1 MAKLNLANLNALEW
15 KKMQFF
21 TFLKNNLAWLGA
33 GALLAFLS
41 SFGQTFFISIFS
53 GHIRAEFGLSH
64 AAWGGI
70 YSLGT
75 GASALVMI
83 WAGISSDYIRTR
95 TLGTVVIIA
104 LALSCIAMANLY
116 VVALLPVMIFSLR
129 LLGQGMCSHLAVVAM
144 SRWFVASRGRAL
156 SIAGMGYSLAEAS
169 LPVLFVFLMGFMHWR
184 SLWWVAAFVLIL
196 SAPILRHLLSKERA
210 PQSVAQDAMSL
221 GMKNRHWTRSETL
234 RHPLFWFMVPAL
246 LGPSAFST
254 AFFFQ
259 QVHFAE
265 IKEWEHI
272 TLVSFF
278 PFFTGSSVLMMV
290 LSGWALDRFGT
301 ARLIAFYQL
310 PMICAFL
317 CFALGNG
324 LSVFVFGLFFLS
336 MTSGSNATLP
346 NAFWAEFYGTQHL
359 GALKAM
365 AAAIMVLGSAIGPG
379 ITGVLIDYKIGLE
392 TQYLWI
398 SGFFAFSTMFM
409 VVGMVLYSKD
419 IEPKILQES

>member
-1 MAKLNLANLNALEW
+1 MH
-15 KKMQFF
+15 FF
-21 TFLKNNLAWLGA
+21 DFIRNNLAWLGT

-75 GASALVMI
+75 GASAFVMI

-95 TLGTVVIIA
+95 TLGTVVILA
-104 LALSCIAMANLY
+104 LAISCIGMAHLY
-116 VVALLPVMIFSLR
+116 LVALLPLIIFALR

-144 SRWFVASRGRAL
+144 SRWFVASRGSAL
-156 SIAGMGYSLAEAS
+156 SIAGMGYSVAEAT

-184 SLWWVAAFVLIL
+184 SLWWVAAITLIL
-196 SAPILRHLLSKERA
+196 ATPLLRFLLNQERA
-210 PQSVAQDAMSL
+210 PQSVAQDALSL
-221 GMKNRHWTRSETL
+221 GMKSRHWTRSEAL
-234 RHPLFWFMVPAL
+234 RHPLFWCMVPAL

-265 IKEWEHI
+265 IKDWQHM

-278 PFFTGSSVLMMV
+278 PFFTASSVLMMV
-290 LSGWALDRFGT
+290 ISGWALDRFGT
-301 ARLIAFYQL
+301 ARLIGFYQL

-317 CFALGNG
+317 CFAFADSLFI
-324 LSVFVFGLFFLS
+324 FVLGLFFLS

-346 NAFWAEFYGTQHL
+346 NAFWAEFYGTKHL

-379 ITGVLIDYKIGLE
+379 ITGLFIDLGAGLE
-392 TQYLWI
+392 MQYIWV
-398 SGFFAFSTMFM
+398 SAFFAFATASML
-409 VVGMVLYSKD
+409 VGLVLYGKAFGANTLA
-419 IEPKILQES
+419 EN

>member
-1 MAKLNLANLNALEW
+1 MSI
-15 KKMQFF
+15 MHFF
-21 TFLKNNLAWLGA
+21 DFIRNNLAWLGA

-75 GASALVMI
+75 GASAFVMI

-95 TLGTVVIIA
+95 TLGTVVILA
-104 LALSCIAMANLY
+104 LAISCIGMAHLY
-116 VVALLPVMIFSLR
+116 LVALLPLIIFALR

-156 SIAGMGYSLAEAS
+156 SIAGMGYSVAEAT

-184 SLWWVAAFVLIL
+184 SLWWVAAITLIL
-196 SAPILRHLLSKERA
+196 ATPLLRFLLNQERA
-210 PQSVAQDAMSL
+210 PQSVAQDALSL
-221 GMKNRHWTRSETL
+221 GMKSRHWTRSEAL
-234 RHPLFWFMVPAL
+234 RHPLFWCMVPAL

-265 IKEWEHI
+265 IKDWQHM

-278 PFFTGSSVLMMV
+278 PFFTASSVLMMV
-290 LSGWALDRFGT
+290 ISGWALDRFGT
-301 ARLIAFYQL
+301 ARLIGFYQL

-317 CFALGNG
+317 CFAFADSLFI
-324 LSVFVFGLFFLS
+324 FVLGLFFLS

-346 NAFWAEFYGTQHL
+346 NAFWAEFYGTKHL

-379 ITGVLIDYKIGLE
+379 ITGLLIDLGAGLE
-392 TQYLWI
+392 MQYIWV
-398 SGFFAFSTMFM
+398 SAFFAFATASML
-409 VVGMVLYSKD
+409 VGLVLYGQAFRSNTLA
-419 IEPKILQES
+419 EN

>member
-1 MAKLNLANLNALEW
+1 MH
-15 KKMQFF
+15 FF
-21 TFLKNNLAWLGA
+21 DFIRNNLAWLGA

-75 GASALVMI
+75 GASAFVMI

-95 TLGTVVIIA
+95 TLGTVVILA
-104 LALSCIAMANLY
+104 LAISCIGMAHLY
-116 VVALLPVMIFSLR
+116 LVALLPLIIFALR

-156 SIAGMGYSLAEAS
+156 SIAGMGYSVAEAT

-184 SLWWVAAFVLIL
+184 SLWWVAAITLIL
-196 SAPILRHLLSKERA
+196 ATPLLRFLLNQERA
-210 PQSVAQDAMSL
+210 PQSVAQDALSL
-221 GMKNRHWTRSETL
+221 GMKSRHWTRSEAL
-234 RHPLFWFMVPAL
+234 RHPLFWCMVPAL

-265 IKEWEHI
+265 IKDWQHM

-278 PFFTGSSVLMMV
+278 PFFTASSVLMMV
-290 LSGWALDRFGT
+290 ISGWALDRFGT
-301 ARLIAFYQL
+301 ARLIGFYQL

-317 CFALGNG
+317 CFAFADSLFI
-324 LSVFVFGLFFLS
+324 FVLGLFFLS

-346 NAFWAEFYGTQHL
+346 NAFWAEFYGTKHL

-365 AAAIMVLGSAIGPG
+365 AAAIMVFGSAIGPG
-379 ITGVLIDYKIGLE
+379 ITGLLIDLGAGLE
-392 TQYLWI
+392 MQYIWV
-398 SGFFAFSTMFM
+398 SAFFAFATASML
-409 VVGMVLYSKD
+409 VGLVLYGQAFRSNTLA
-419 IEPKILQES
+419 EN

>member
-1 MAKLNLANLNALEW
+1 MH
-15 KKMQFF
+15 FF
-21 TFLKNNLAWLGA
+21 DFIRNNLAWLGA

-75 GASALVMI
+75 GASAFVMI

-95 TLGTVVIIA
+95 TLGTVVILA
-104 LALSCIAMANLY
+104 LAISCIGMAHLY
-116 VVALLPVMIFSLR
+116 LVALLPVIIFALR

-156 SIAGMGYSLAEAS
+156 SIAGMGYSVAEAT

-184 SLWWVAAFVLIL
+184 SLWWVAAITLIL
-196 SAPILRHLLSKERA
+196 ATPLLRFLLNQERA
-210 PQSVAQDAMSL
+210 PQSVAQDTLSL
-221 GMKNRHWTRSETL
+221 GMKSRHWTRSEAL
-234 RHPLFWFMVPAL
+234 RHPLFWCMVPAL

-265 IKEWEHI
+265 IKDWQHM

-278 PFFTGSSVLMMV
+278 PFFTASSVLMMV
-290 LSGWALDRFGT
+290 ISGWALDRFGT
-301 ARLIAFYQL
+301 ARLIGFYQL

-317 CFALGNG
+317 CFAFADSLFI
-324 LSVFVFGLFFLS
+324 FVLGLFFLS

-346 NAFWAEFYGTQHL
+346 NAFWAEFYGTKHL

-379 ITGVLIDYKIGLE
+379 ITGLLIDLGAGLE
-392 TQYLWI
+392 MQYIWV
-398 SGFFAFSTMFM
+398 SAFFAFATASML
-409 VVGMVLYSKD
+409 VGLVLYGKAFGANTLA
-419 IEPKILQES
+419 EN

>member
-1 MAKLNLANLNALEW
+1 MSI
-15 KKMQFF
+15 MHFF
-21 TFLKNNLAWLGA
+21 DFIRNNLAWLGA

-75 GASALVMI
+75 GASAVVMI

-95 TLGTVVIIA
+95 TLGTVVILA
-104 LALSCIAMANLY
+104 LAISCIGMAHLY
-116 VVALLPVMIFSLR
+116 LVALLPVIIFALR

-156 SIAGMGYSLAEAS
+156 SIAGMGYSVAEAT

-184 SLWWVAAFVLIL
+184 SLWWVAAITLIL
-196 SAPILRHLLSKERA
+196 ATPLLRFLLNQERA
-210 PQSVAQDAMSL
+210 PQSVAQDILSL
-221 GMKNRHWTRSETL
+221 GMKSRHWTRSEAL
-234 RHPLFWFMVPAL
+234 RHPLFWCMVPAL

-265 IKEWEHI
+265 IKDWQHM

-278 PFFTGSSVLMMV
+278 PFFTASSVLMMII
-290 LSGWALDRFGT
+290 SGWALDRFGT
-301 ARLIAFYQL
+301 ARLIGFYQL

-317 CFALGNG
+317 CFAFADSLFI
-324 LSVFVFGLFFLS
+324 FVLGLFFLS

-346 NAFWAEFYGTQHL
+346 NAFWAEFYGTKHL

-379 ITGVLIDYKIGLE
+379 ITGLFIDLGAGLE
-392 TQYLWI
+392 MQYIWV
-398 SGFFAFSTMFM
+398 SAFFAFATASML
-409 VVGMVLYSKD
+409 VGLVLYGKAFRSNT
-419 IEPKILQES
+419 LVGN

>member
-1 MAKLNLANLNALEW
+1 MH
-15 KKMQFF
+15 FF
-21 TFLKNNLAWLGA
+21 DFIRNNLAWLGA

-75 GASALVMI
+75 GASAFVMI

-95 TLGTVVIIA
+95 TLGTVVILA
-104 LALSCIAMANLY
+104 LAISCIGMAHLY
-116 VVALLPVMIFSLR
+116 LVALLPVIIFALR

-156 SIAGMGYSLAEAS
+156 SIAGMGYSAAEAT

-184 SLWWVAAFVLIL
+184 SLWWVAAITLIL
-196 SAPILRHLLSKERA
+196 ATPLLRFLLNQERA
-210 PQSVAQDAMSL
+210 PQSVAQDTLSL
-221 GMKNRHWTRSETL
+221 GMKSRHWTRSEAL
-234 RHPLFWFMVPAL
+234 RHPLFWCMVPAL

-265 IKEWEHI
+265 IKDWQHM

-278 PFFTGSSVLMMV
+278 PFFTGSSVLMM
-290 LSGWALDRFGT
+290 LISGWALDRFGT
-301 ARLIAFYQL
+301 ARLIGFYQL

-317 CFALGNG
+317 CFAFADSLFM
-324 LSVFVFGLFFLS
+324 FVLGLFFLS
-336 MTSGSNATLP
+336 ITSGSNATLP
-346 NAFWAEFYGTQHL
+346 NAFWAEFYGTKHL

-379 ITGVLIDYKIGLE
+379 ITGLLIDLGAGLE
-392 TQYLWI
+392 MQYIWV
-398 SGFFAFSTMFM
+398 SVFFAFATASML
-409 VVGMVLYSKD
+409 VGLVLYGNALKSNTLV
-419 IEPKILQES
+419 EN

>member
-1 MAKLNLANLNALEW
+1 MSI
-15 KKMQFF
+15 MHFF
-21 TFLKNNLAWLGA
+21 DFIRNNLAWLGA

-53 GHIRAEFGLSH
+53 GHIRAEFELSH

-75 GASALVMI
+75 GASAVVMI

-95 TLGTVVIIA
+95 TLGTVVILA
-104 LALSCIAMANLY
+104 LAISCIGMAHLY
-116 VVALLPVMIFSLR
+116 LVALLPLIIFALR

-156 SIAGMGYSLAEAS
+156 SIAGMGYSVAEAT

-184 SLWWVAAFVLIL
+184 SLWWVAAITLIL
-196 SAPILRHLLSKERA
+196 ATPLLRFLLNQERA
-210 PQSVAQDAMSL
+210 PQSVAQDALSL
-221 GMKNRHWTRSETL
+221 GMKSRHWTRSEAL
-234 RHPLFWFMVPAL
+234 RHPLFWCMVPAL

-265 IKEWEHI
+265 IKDWQHM

-278 PFFTGSSVLMMV
+278 PFFTASSVLMMV
-290 LSGWALDRFGT
+290 ISGWALDRFGT
-301 ARLIAFYQL
+301 ARLIGFYQL

-317 CFALGNG
+317 CFAFADSLFI
-324 LSVFVFGLFFLS
+324 FVLGLFFLS

-346 NAFWAEFYGTQHL
+346 NAFWAEFYGTKHL

-379 ITGVLIDYKIGLE
+379 ITGLLIDLGAGLE
-392 TQYLWI
+392 MQYIWV
-398 SGFFAFSTMFM
+398 SAFFAFATASML
-409 VVGMVLYSKD
+409 VGLVLYGKAFRSNT
-419 IEPKILQES
+419 LVGN

>member
-1 MAKLNLANLNALEW
+1 MH
-15 KKMQFF
+15 FF
-21 TFLKNNLAWLGA
+21 DFIRNNLAWLGA

-75 GASALVMI
+75 GASAFVMI
-83 WAGISSDYIRTR
+83 WVGISSDYIRTR
-95 TLGTVVIIA
+95 SLGTVVILA
-104 LALSCIAMANLY
+104 LAISCIGMAHLY
-116 VVALLPVMIFSLR
+116 LVALLPVIIFALR

-156 SIAGMGYSLAEAS
+156 SIAGMGYSVAEAT

-184 SLWWVAAFVLIL
+184 SLWWVAAITLIL
-196 SAPILRHLLSKERA
+196 ATPLLRFLLNQERA
-210 PQSVAQDAMSL
+210 PQSVAQDTLSL
-221 GMKNRHWTRSETL
+221 GMKSRHWTRSEAL
-234 RHPLFWFMVPAL
+234 RHPLFWCMVPAL

-265 IKEWEHI
+265 IKDWQHM

-278 PFFTGSSVLMMV
+278 PFFTASSVLMMV
-290 LSGWALDRFGT
+290 ISGWALDRFGT
-301 ARLIAFYQL
+301 ARLIGFYQL

-317 CFALGNG
+317 CFAFADSLFI
-324 LSVFVFGLFFLS
+324 FVLGLFFLS

-346 NAFWAEFYGTQHL
+346 NAFWAEFYGTKHL

-379 ITGVLIDYKIGLE
+379 ITGLLIDLGAGLE
-392 TQYLWI
+392 MQYIWV
-398 SGFFAFSTMFM
+398 SAFFAFATASML
-409 VVGMVLYSKD
+409 VGLVLYGQAFRSNTLA
-419 IEPKILQES
+419 EN

>member
-1 MAKLNLANLNALEW
+1 MSI
-15 KKMQFF
+15 MHFF
-21 TFLKNNLAWLGA
+21 DFIRNNLAWLGA

-75 GASALVMI
+75 GASAVVMI

-95 TLGTVVIIA
+95 TLGTVVILA
-104 LALSCIAMANLY
+104 LAISCIGMAHLY
-116 VVALLPVMIFSLR
+116 LVALLPLIIFALR

-156 SIAGMGYSLAEAS
+156 SIAGMGYSVAEAT

-184 SLWWVAAFVLIL
+184 SLWWVAAITLIL
-196 SAPILRHLLSKERA
+196 ATPLLRFLLNQERA
-210 PQSVAQDAMSL
+210 PQSVAQDALSL
-221 GMKNRHWTRSETL
+221 GMKSRHWTRSEAL
-234 RHPLFWFMVPAL
+234 RHPLFWCMVPAL

-265 IKEWEHI
+265 IKDWQHM

-278 PFFTGSSVLMMV
+278 PFFTASSVLMMV
-290 LSGWALDRFGT
+290 ISGWALDRFGT
-301 ARLIAFYQL
+301 ARLIGFYQL

-317 CFALGNG
+317 CFAFADSLFI
-324 LSVFVFGLFFLS
+324 FVLGLFFLS

-346 NAFWAEFYGTQHL
+346 NAFWAEFYGTKHL

-379 ITGVLIDYKIGLE
+379 ITGLLIDLGAGLE
-392 TQYLWI
+392 MQYIWV
-398 SGFFAFSTMFM
+398 SAFFAFATASML
-409 VVGMVLYSKD
+409 VGLVLYGQAFRSNTLA
-419 IEPKILQES
+419 EN

>member
-1 MAKLNLANLNALEW
+1 MH
-15 KKMQFF
+15 FF
-21 TFLKNNLAWLGA
+21 DFIRNNLAWLGA

-75 GASALVMI
+75 GASAFVMI

-95 TLGTVVIIA
+95 TLGTVVILA
-104 LALSCIAMANLY
+104 LAISCIGMAHLY
-116 VVALLPVMIFSLR
+116 LVALLPLIIFALR

-156 SIAGMGYSLAEAS
+156 SIAGMGYSVAEAT

-184 SLWWVAAFVLIL
+184 SLWWVAAITLIL
-196 SAPILRHLLSKERA
+196 ATPLLRFLLNQERA
-210 PQSVAQDAMSL
+210 PQSVAQDTLSL
-221 GMKNRHWTRSETL
+221 GMKSRHWTRSEAL
-234 RHPLFWFMVPAL
+234 RHPLFWCMVPAL

-265 IKEWEHI
+265 IKDWQHM

-278 PFFTGSSVLMMV
+278 PFFTASSVLMMV
-290 LSGWALDRFGT
+290 ISGWALDRFGT
-301 ARLIAFYQL
+301 ARLIGFYQL

-317 CFALGNG
+317 CFAFADSLFI
-324 LSVFVFGLFFLS
+324 FVLGLFFLS

-346 NAFWAEFYGTQHL
+346 NAFWAEFYGTKHL

-379 ITGVLIDYKIGLE
+379 ITGLLIDLGAGLE
-392 TQYLWI
+392 MQYIWV
-398 SGFFAFSTMFM
+398 SAFFAFATASML
-409 VVGMVLYSKD
+409 VGLVLYGKAFGANTLA
-419 IEPKILQES
+419 EN

>member
-1 MAKLNLANLNALEW
+1 MH
-15 KKMQFF
+15 FF
-21 TFLKNNLAWLGA
+21 DFIRNNLAWLGA

-75 GASALVMI
+75 GASAFVMI
-83 WAGISSDYIRTR
+83 WAGISSDHIRTR
-95 TLGTVVIIA
+95 TLGTVVILA
-104 LALSCIAMANLY
+104 LAISCIGMAHLY
-116 VVALLPVMIFSLR
+116 LVALLPLIIFALR

-156 SIAGMGYSLAEAS
+156 SIAGMGYSVAEAT

-184 SLWWVAAFVLIL
+184 SLWWVAAITLIL
-196 SAPILRHLLSKERA
+196 ATPLLRFLLNQERA
-210 PQSVAQDAMSL
+210 PQSVAQDALSL
-221 GMKNRHWTRSETL
+221 GMKSRHWTRSEAL
-234 RHPLFWFMVPAL
+234 RHPLFWCMVPAL

-265 IKEWEHI
+265 IKDWQHM

-278 PFFTGSSVLMMV
+278 PFFTASSVLMMV
-290 LSGWALDRFGT
+290 ISGWALDRFGT
-301 ARLIAFYQL
+301 ARLIGFYQL

-317 CFALGNG
+317 CFAFADSLFI
-324 LSVFVFGLFFLS
+324 FVLGLFFLS

-346 NAFWAEFYGTQHL
+346 NAFWAEFYGTKHL

-379 ITGVLIDYKIGLE
+379 ITGLLIDLGAGLE
-392 TQYLWI
+392 MQYIWV
-398 SGFFAFSTMFM
+398 SAFFAFATASML
-409 VVGMVLYSKD
+409 VGLVLYGQAFRSNTLA
-419 IEPKILQES
+419 EN

>member
-1 MAKLNLANLNALEW
+1 MH
-15 KKMQFF
+15 FF
-21 TFLKNNLAWLGA
+21 DFIRNNLAWLGA

-75 GASALVMI
+75 GASAFVMI

-95 TLGTVVIIA
+95 SLGTVVILA
-104 LALSCIAMANLY
+104 LAISCIGMAHLY
-116 VVALLPVMIFSLR
+116 LVALLPVIIFALR

-156 SIAGMGYSLAEAS
+156 SIAGMGYSVAEAT

-184 SLWWVAAFVLIL
+184 SLWWVAAITLIL
-196 SAPILRHLLSKERA
+196 ATPLLRFLLNQERA
-210 PQSVAQDAMSL
+210 PQSVAQDTLSL
-221 GMKNRHWTRSETL
+221 GMKSRHWTRSEAL
-234 RHPLFWFMVPAL
+234 RHPLFWCMVPAL

-265 IKEWEHI
+265 IKDWQHM

-278 PFFTGSSVLMMV
+278 PFFTASSVLMMV
-290 LSGWALDRFGT
+290 ISGWALDRFGT
-301 ARLIAFYQL
+301 ARLIGFYQL

-317 CFALGNG
+317 CFAFADSLFI
-324 LSVFVFGLFFLS
+324 FVLGLFFLS

-346 NAFWAEFYGTQHL
+346 NAFWAEFYGTKHL

-379 ITGVLIDYKIGLE
+379 ITGLLIDLGAGLE
-392 TQYLWI
+392 MQYIWV
-398 SGFFAFSTMFM
+398 SAFFAFATTSML
-409 VVGMVLYSKD
+409 VGLVLYGKAFGANTLA
-419 IEPKILQES
+419 EN

>member
-1 MAKLNLANLNALEW
+1 MSI
-15 KKMQFF
+15 MHFF
-21 TFLKNNLAWLGA
+21 DFIRNNLAWLGA

-75 GASALVMI
+75 GASAFVMI

-95 TLGTVVIIA
+95 TLGTVVILA
-104 LALSCIAMANLY
+104 LAISCIGMAHLY
-116 VVALLPVMIFSLR
+116 LVALLPLIIFALR

-156 SIAGMGYSLAEAS
+156 SIAGMGYSVAEAT

-184 SLWWVAAFVLIL
+184 SLWWVAAITLIL
-196 SAPILRHLLSKERA
+196 ATPLLRFLLNQERA
-210 PQSVAQDAMSL
+210 PQSVAQDILSL
-221 GMKNRHWTRSETL
+221 GMKSRHWTRSEAL
-234 RHPLFWFMVPAL
+234 RHPLFWCMVPAL

-265 IKEWEHI
+265 IKDWQHM

-278 PFFTGSSVLMMV
+278 PFFTASSVLMMV
-290 LSGWALDRFGT
+290 ISGWALDRFGT
-301 ARLIAFYQL
+301 ARLIGFYQL

-317 CFALGNG
+317 CFAFADSLFI
-324 LSVFVFGLFFLS
+324 FVLGLFFLS

-346 NAFWAEFYGTQHL
+346 NAFWAEFYGTKHL

-379 ITGVLIDYKIGLE
+379 ITGLLIDLGAGLE
-392 TQYLWI
+392 MQYIWV
-398 SGFFAFSTMFM
+398 SAFFAFATASML
-409 VVGMVLYSKD
+409 VGLVLYGKAFGANTLA
-419 IEPKILQES
+419 EN

>member
-1 MAKLNLANLNALEW
+1 MH
-15 KKMQFF
+15 FF
-21 TFLKNNLAWLGA
+21 DFIRNNLAWLGA

-75 GASALVMI
+75 GASAFVMI

-95 TLGTVVIIA
+95 TLGTVVILA
-104 LALSCIAMANLY
+104 LAISCIGMAHLY
-116 VVALLPVMIFSLR
+116 LVALLPLIIFALR

-156 SIAGMGYSLAEAS
+156 SIAGMGYSVAEAT

-184 SLWWVAAFVLIL
+184 SLWWVAAITLIL
-196 SAPILRHLLSKERA
+196 ATPLLRFLLNQERA
-210 PQSVAQDAMSL
+210 PQSVAQDALSL
-221 GMKNRHWTRSETL
+221 GMKSRHWTRSEAL
-234 RHPLFWFMVPAL
+234 RHPLFWCMVPAL

-265 IKEWEHI
+265 IKDWQHM

-278 PFFTGSSVLMMV
+278 PFFTASSVLMMV
-290 LSGWALDRFGT
+290 ISGWALDRFGT
-301 ARLIAFYQL
+301 ARLIGFYQL

-317 CFALGNG
+317 CFAFADSLFI
-324 LSVFVFGLFFLS
+324 FVLGLFFLS

-346 NAFWAEFYGTQHL
+346 NAFWAEFYGTKHL

-379 ITGVLIDYKIGLE
+379 ITGLLIDLGAGLE
-392 TQYLWI
+392 MQYIWV
-398 SGFFAFSTMFM
+398 SAFFAFATTSML
-409 VVGMVLYSKD
+409 VGLVLYGKAFGANTLA
-419 IEPKILQES
+419 EN

>member
-1 MAKLNLANLNALEW
+1 
-15 KKMQFF
+15 MQFF
-21 TFLKNNLAWLGA
+21 SFIKNNLAWLGA

-64 AAWGGI
+64 SAWGGI

-83 WAGISSDYIRTR
+83 WAGITSDYIRTR

-104 LALSCIAMANLY
+104 LALSSIAMANLY
-116 VVALLPVMIFSLR
+116 MVALLPVVIFALR
-129 LLGQGMCSHLAVVAM
+129 LLGQGMCSHLSVVAM
-144 SRWFVASRGRAL
+144 SRWFVVNRGRAL
-156 SIAGMGYSLAEAS
+156 SIAGMGFSLAEAS

-184 SLWWVAAFVLIL
+184 SLWWIAAFVLIL
-196 SAPILRHLLSKERA
+196 ATPMLRFLLSKERA
-210 PQSVAQDAMSL
+210 PQSVAEEAMSL
-221 GMKNRHWTRSETL
+221 GMKDRHWTRSEAL
-234 RHPLFWFMVPAL
+234 RHPLFWCMVPAL

-278 PFFTGSSVLMMV
+278 TFFTGASVLMMV

-310 PMICAFL
+310 PMTCAFL

-324 LSVFVFGLFFLS
+324 LAVFVFGLFFLS

-346 NAFWAEFYGTQHL
+346 NAFWAEFYGTKHL

-379 ITGVLIDYKIGLE
+379 ITGVLIDYEVGLE

-398 SGFFAFSTMFM
+398 SWFFIFSTVFM
-409 VVGMVLYSKD
+409 LVGMMLYSRDVGAKF
-419 IEPKILQES
+419 LQES

>member
-1 MAKLNLANLNALEW
+1 MSI
-15 KKMQFF
+15 MHFF
-21 TFLKNNLAWLGA
+21 DFIRNNLAWLGA

-75 GASALVMI
+75 GASAFVMI
-83 WAGISSDYIRTR
+83 WAGISSDHIRTR
-95 TLGTVVIIA
+95 TLGTVVILA
-104 LALSCIAMANLY
+104 LAISCIGMAHLY
-116 VVALLPVMIFSLR
+116 LVALLPLIIFALR

-156 SIAGMGYSLAEAS
+156 SIAGMGYSVAEAT

-184 SLWWVAAFVLIL
+184 SLWWVAAITLIL
-196 SAPILRHLLSKERA
+196 ATPLLRFLLNQERA
-210 PQSVAQDAMSL
+210 PQSVAQDALSL
-221 GMKNRHWTRSETL
+221 GMKSRHWTRSEAL
-234 RHPLFWFMVPAL
+234 RHPLFWCMVPAL

-265 IKEWEHI
+265 IKDWQHM

-278 PFFTGSSVLMMV
+278 PFFTASSVLMMV
-290 LSGWALDRFGT
+290 ISGWALDRFGT
-301 ARLIAFYQL
+301 ARLIGFYQL

-317 CFALGNG
+317 CFAFADSLFI
-324 LSVFVFGLFFLS
+324 FVLGLFFLS

-346 NAFWAEFYGTQHL
+346 NAFWAEFYGTKHL

-379 ITGVLIDYKIGLE
+379 ITGLLIDLGAGLE
-392 TQYLWI
+392 MQYIWV
-398 SGFFAFSTMFM
+398 SAFFAFATASML
-409 VVGMVLYSKD
+409 VGLVLYGQAFRSNTLA
-419 IEPKILQES
+419 EN

>member
-1 MAKLNLANLNALEW
+1 MSI
-15 KKMQFF
+15 MHFF
-21 TFLKNNLAWLGA
+21 DFIRNNLAWLGA

-53 GHIRAEFGLSH
+53 GHIRAEFELSH

-75 GASALVMI
+75 GASAVVMI

-95 TLGTVVIIA
+95 TLGTVVILA
-104 LALSCIAMANLY
+104 LAISCIGMAHLY
-116 VVALLPVMIFSLR
+116 LVALLPLIIFALR

-156 SIAGMGYSLAEAS
+156 SIAGMGYSVAEAT

-184 SLWWVAAFVLIL
+184 SLWWVAAITLIL
-196 SAPILRHLLSKERA
+196 ATPLLRFLLNQERA
-210 PQSVAQDAMSL
+210 PQSVAQDALSL
-221 GMKNRHWTRSETL
+221 GMKSRHWTRSEAL
-234 RHPLFWFMVPAL
+234 RHPLFWCMVPAL

-265 IKEWEHI
+265 IKDWQHM

-278 PFFTGSSVLMMV
+278 PFFTASSVLMMV
-290 LSGWALDRFGT
+290 ISGWALDRFGT
-301 ARLIAFYQL
+301 ARLIGFYQL

-317 CFALGNG
+317 CFAFADSLFI
-324 LSVFVFGLFFLS
+324 FVLGLFFLS

-346 NAFWAEFYGTQHL
+346 NAFWAEFYGTKHL

-379 ITGVLIDYKIGLE
+379 ITGLLIDLGAGLE
-392 TQYLWI
+392 MQYIWV
-398 SGFFAFSTMFM
+398 SAFFAFATASML
-409 VVGMVLYSKD
+409 VGLVLYGQAFRSNTLA
-419 IEPKILQES
+419 EN

>member
-1 MAKLNLANLNALEW
+1 M
-15 KKMQFF
+15 
-21 TFLKNNLAWLGA
+21 
-33 GALLAFLS
+33 LAFLS

-75 GASALVMI
+75 GASAFVMI

-95 TLGTVVIIA
+95 TLGTVVILA
-104 LALSCIAMANLY
+104 LAISCIGMAHLY
-116 VVALLPVMIFSLR
+116 LVALLPLIIFALR

-156 SIAGMGYSLAEAS
+156 SIAGMGYSVAEAT

-184 SLWWVAAFVLIL
+184 SLWWVAAITLIL
-196 SAPILRHLLSKERA
+196 ATPLLRFLLNQERA
-210 PQSVAQDAMSL
+210 PQSVAQDTLSL
-221 GMKNRHWTRSETL
+221 GMKSRHWTRSEAL
-234 RHPLFWFMVPAL
+234 RHPLFWCMVPAL

-265 IKEWEHI
+265 IKDWQHM

-278 PFFTGSSVLMMV
+278 PFFTASSVLMMV
-290 LSGWALDRFGT
+290 ISGWALDRFGT
-301 ARLIAFYQL
+301 ARLIGFYQL

-317 CFALGNG
+317 CFAFADSLFI
-324 LSVFVFGLFFLS
+324 FVLGLFFLS

-346 NAFWAEFYGTQHL
+346 NAFWAEFYGTKHL

-379 ITGVLIDYKIGLE
+379 ITGLLIDLGAGLE
-392 TQYLWI
+392 MQYIWV
-398 SGFFAFSTMFM
+398 SAFFAFATASMLI
-409 VVGMVLYSKD
+409 GLVLYGKAFGSNTLA
-419 IEPKILQES
+419 EN

>member
-1 MAKLNLANLNALEW
+1 MH
-15 KKMQFF
+15 FF
-21 TFLKNNLAWLGA
+21 DFIRNNLAWLGA

-75 GASALVMI
+75 GASAFVMI
-83 WAGISSDYIRTR
+83 WVGISSDYIRTR
-95 TLGTVVIIA
+95 SLGTVVILA
-104 LALSCIAMANLY
+104 LAISCIGMAHLY
-116 VVALLPVMIFSLR
+116 LVALLPVIIFALR

-156 SIAGMGYSLAEAS
+156 SIAGMGYSVAEAT

-184 SLWWVAAFVLIL
+184 SLWWVAAITLIL
-196 SAPILRHLLSKERA
+196 ATPLLRFLLNQERA
-210 PQSVAQDAMSL
+210 PQSVAQDILSL
-221 GMKNRHWTRSETL
+221 GMKSRHWTRSEAL
-234 RHPLFWFMVPAL
+234 RHPLFWCMVPAL

-265 IKEWEHI
+265 IKDWQHM

-278 PFFTGSSVLMMV
+278 PFFTASSVLMMV
-290 LSGWALDRFGT
+290 ISGWALDRFGT
-301 ARLIAFYQL
+301 ARLIGFYQL

-317 CFALGNG
+317 CFAFADSLFI
-324 LSVFVFGLFFLS
+324 FVLGLFFLS

-346 NAFWAEFYGTQHL
+346 NAFWAEFYGTKHL

-379 ITGVLIDYKIGLE
+379 ITGLLIDLGAGLE
-392 TQYLWI
+392 MQYIWV
-398 SGFFAFSTMFM
+398 SAFFAFATASML
-409 VVGMVLYSKD
+409 VGLVLYGKAFRSNT
-419 IEPKILQES
+419 LVGN

>member
-1 MAKLNLANLNALEW
+1 MSI
-15 KKMQFF
+15 MHFF
-21 TFLKNNLAWLGA
+21 DFIRNNLAWLGA

-75 GASALVMI
+75 GASAFVMI

-95 TLGTVVIIA
+95 TLGTVVILA
-104 LALSCIAMANLY
+104 LAISCIGMAHLY
-116 VVALLPVMIFSLR
+116 LVALLPVIIFALR

-156 SIAGMGYSLAEAS
+156 SIAGMGYSVAEAT

-184 SLWWVAAFVLIL
+184 SLWWVAAITLIL
-196 SAPILRHLLSKERA
+196 ATPLLRFLLNQERA
-210 PQSVAQDAMSL
+210 PQSVAQDALSL
-221 GMKNRHWTRSETL
+221 GMKSRHWTRSEAL
-234 RHPLFWFMVPAL
+234 RHPLFWCMVPAL

-265 IKEWEHI
+265 IKDWQHM

-278 PFFTGSSVLMMV
+278 PFFTASSVLMMV
-290 LSGWALDRFGT
+290 ISGWALDRFGT
-301 ARLIAFYQL
+301 ARLIGFYQL

-317 CFALGNG
+317 CFAFADSLFI
-324 LSVFVFGLFFLS
+324 FVLGLFFLS

-346 NAFWAEFYGTQHL
+346 NAFWAEFYGTKHL

-379 ITGVLIDYKIGLE
+379 ITGLLIDLGAGLE
-392 TQYLWI
+392 MQYIWV
-398 SGFFAFSTMFM
+398 SAFFAFATASML
-409 VVGMVLYSKD
+409 VGLVLYGKAFRSNT
-419 IEPKILQES
+419 LVGN

>member
-1 MAKLNLANLNALEW
+1 MN
-15 KKMQFF
+15 FF
-21 TFLKNNLAWLGA
+21 DFIRNNLAWLGA

-75 GASALVMI
+75 GASAFVMI

-95 TLGTVVIIA
+95 SLGTVVIFA
-104 LALSCIAMANLY
+104 LAISCIGMAHLY
-116 VVALLPVMIFSLR
+116 LVALLPVIIFALR

-156 SIAGMGYSLAEAS
+156 SIASMGYSVAEAT

-184 SLWWVAAFVLIL
+184 SLWWVAAITLIL
-196 SAPILRHLLSKERA
+196 ATPLLRFLLNQERA
-210 PQSVAQDAMSL
+210 PQSVAQDALSL
-221 GMKNRHWTRSETL
+221 GMKSRHWTRSEAL
-234 RHPLFWFMVPAL
+234 RHPLFWCMVPAL

-265 IKEWEHI
+265 IKDWQHM

-278 PFFTGSSVLMMV
+278 PFFTASSVLMMV
-290 LSGWALDRFGT
+290 ISGWALDRFGT
-301 ARLIAFYQL
+301 ARLIGFYQL

-317 CFALGNG
+317 CFAFADSLFI
-324 LSVFVFGLFFLS
+324 FVLGLFFLS

-346 NAFWAEFYGTQHL
+346 NAFWAEFYGTKHL

-379 ITGVLIDYKIGLE
+379 ITGLLIDLGAGLE
-392 TQYLWI
+392 MQYIWV
-398 SGFFAFSTMFM
+398 SAFFAFATASML
-409 VVGMVLYSKD
+409 VGLVLYGKAFRSNTLA
-419 IEPKILQES
+419 EN